1 MANIQTGP
9 LDRVRINVF
18 LLLDTSASMT
28 GAPLEALKQ
37 GVSLVYTTFAS
48 RSTHSVSIAAIS
60 YDSDAT
66 LLLPLR
72 DVSQTFNLPEL
83 DPGGTSS
90 LGKALRLTEQQ
101 IHKSARTLIYVF
113 TDGEESADDWNVPLK
128 SLKPHIQNIYAVL
141 CGITPQHNHPCD
153 YADDIFLMRELT
165 PDTIFSTFRTLT

>member
-1 MANIQTGP
+1 MANTNTGP
-9 LDRVRINVF
+9 LDRLRINVF

-37 GVSLVYTTFAS
+37 GVSLIHTTFAT
-48 RSTHSVSIAAIS
+48 RSVHPASIAAIS

-72 DVSQTFNLPEL
+72 DAILPFNLPEL

-90 LGKALRLTEQQ
+90 LGKALHLTEQH
-101 IHKSARTLIYVF
+101 IHKSARTLIYIF
-113 TDGEESADDWNVPLK
+113 TDGEESADDWEVPLK
-128 SLKPHIQNIYAVL
+128 TLKPHVQHIYAVL

-165 PDTIFSTFRTLT
+165 PDGVFSTFRTLT